1 MVLIR
6 NGILFEGFGLHDS
19 TLGRIEVNMKSNT
32 GYIATRPDTGPSEAL
47 VVQGQWMVTKRR
59 AWAYL
64 LQTGQDILSACTN
77 LNMMHSSLQTYDH
90 KEPQEHHRLG
100 AS

>member
-1 MVLIR
+1 MR

-47 VVQGQWMVTKRR
+47 V
-59 AWAYL
+59 L
-64 LQTGQDILSACTN
+64 
-77 LNMMHSSLQTYDH
+77 
-90 KEPQEHHRLG
+90 
-100 AS
+100 